1 MTWEATSSVADNEDA
16 VDRLLSMIAPW
27 TWVCTTCCTV
37 WNTVSFVAICQSFIK
52 FLPRYAYYQI
62 WICLVMYAYLHICIY
77 ICQKYTSHM
86 YIYIYPHPH
95 LIFKN
100 IMKHTHT
107 ETHTHTRT
115 PFWDES
121 ARQICH
127 GFRLAFYLAL
137 DKHKD
142 HVITSYLSWS
152 TIVV

>member
-62 WICLVMYAYLHICIY
+62 WMCFGYASIITCISIIY
-77 ICQKYTSHM
+77 ITNVHPP
-86 YIYIYPHPH
+86 IPH

-107 ETHTHTRT
+107 ETHTHTHS

-127 GFRLAFYLAL
+127 GIRLAFYLAL

-152 TIVV
+152 TTVV